1 LHLSTLAGKIRAAVT
16 DPGSFPPT
24 AELDRAW
31 VDVDL
36 AALVSNARMLAG
48 RAARPLLPMV
58 KANGYGLGAV
68 AVARA
73 LEPLAPWGYG
83 VATAEEGREL
93 REAGIERPIVAFTPL
108 LPLQVERFAGLD
120 LRPAVGDPSA
130 LEAWLA
136 GAPGRPFHL
145 EIDTGMSRG
154 GVRWDDA
161 PALDRIADLMAGDGG
176 SAWEGVFTH
185 FHSADCEPGA
195 CAEQWERLHA
205 ALARLPGRPPLVHAA
220 NSAGALL
227 GSAYAGDLVRPGIY
241 LYGAGGGEP
250 APRPV
255 AALRARVVAC
265 RRLAAGDP
273 VSYGCTWR
281 AERATTV
288 ATLSIGY
295 ADGVHRSLGNRG
307 HVDLGGAAAPIVGR
321 VTMDMTMVAVPDDRP
336 APRPG
341 DVATI
346 FGGRV
351 ALDAQAEAAGTIA
364 YELLTAL
371 GHRLPRRYVR
381 EEESR

>member
-1 LHLSTLAGKIRAAVT
+1 M
-16 DPGSFPPT
+16 T
-24 AELDRAW
+24 AIPETARGW

-36 AALVSNARMLAG
+36 GALTANARALA
-48 RAARPLLPMV
+48 AASGARLLPMV

-83 VATAEEGREL
+83 VATPDEGREL
-93 REAGIERPIVAFTPL
+93 REAGVTRPVVAFTPL
-108 LPLQVERFAGLD
+108 LPMQVERFAGSD
-120 LRPAVGDPSA
+120 LRPAVGDPAA

-161 PALDRIADLMAGDGG
+161 PALDRIAALLAGGG
-176 SAWEGVFTH
+176 AGAWEGVFTH

-205 ALARLPGRPPLVHAA
+205 ALGRLPGRPPLVHAA

-227 GSAYAGDLVRPGIY
+227 GAAYAGDLVRPGIY

-255 AALRARVVAC
+255 ASLRARVVAC
-265 RRLAAGDP
+265 RRLAAGDA
-273 VSYGCTWR
+273 VSYGRTWR
-281 AERATTV
+281 AERPATV

-295 ADGVHRSLGNRG
+295 ADGVLRALGNRG
-307 HVDLGGAAAPIVGR
+307 HVELGGAVVPIVGR
-321 VTMDMTMVAVPDDRP
+321 VTMDMTMVAVPDDLRP
-336 APRPG
+336 PRPG
-341 DVATI
+341 DVATV
-346 FGGRV
+346 FGGPV

-371 GHRLPRRYVR
+371 GRRLPRRYVR
-381 EEESR
+381 EDAPR